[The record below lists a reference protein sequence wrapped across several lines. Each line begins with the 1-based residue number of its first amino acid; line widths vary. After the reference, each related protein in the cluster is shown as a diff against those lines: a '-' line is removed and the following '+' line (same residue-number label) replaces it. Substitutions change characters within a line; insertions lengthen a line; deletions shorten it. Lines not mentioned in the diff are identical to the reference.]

1 METNDQKQSGWLDF
15 YIYILKHRKF
25 NLIIFILIFILSV
38 VFVFFIMPLKYTA
51 EVSVLP
57 SASIGSQNIG
67 GKLGS
72 IASLAGINLGSSSTR
87 NPDMY
92 RGILFSRR
100 LLEEVIDHNYE
111 FKKGD
116 EEFKGNLIDFFEL
129 DGKTQEEKVQ
139 KALKVMNEGVLLINI
154 DPDNLLM
161 YVSVTTENPV
171 ISAQIANLMI
181 DILDRIVIHQLQ
193 IEFKE
198 QDDYLNNR
206 VSEINDSLKISETE
220 LKNFLERNPDP
231 TLPDFQIQQL
241 RLRRKIELQTAVYV
255 ELTKQLEILKVQ
267 NFVNLSP
274 IKILDKAY
282 PPYRKSRPKR
292 IFVLITLV
300 ALFGFLQI
308 GGNGI
313 FYLYGKFSRDVLP
326 ELRKKADDQN

>member
-1 METNDQKQSGWLDF
+1 MNNQNSSEWYNFFL
-15 YIYILKHRKF
+15 YLLKHRKI
-25 NLIIFILIFILSV
+25 NIWIYIFLFISSIV
-38 VFVFFIMPLKYTA
+38 VVFFIMSLKYTA

-57 SASIGSQNIG
+57 SASISNQGIG

-92 RGILFSRR
+92 RGILFSRK
-100 LLEEVIDHNYE
+100 LLEEVIYHKYE

-129 DGKTQEEKVQ
+129 DGETKEEKVQ
-139 KALKVMNEGVLLINI
+139 KALKKMNDEVLVVNI

-161 YVSVTTENPV
+161 FVSITTENPV
-171 ISAQIANLMI
+171 LSAQIANLMI
-181 DILDRIVIHQLQ
+181 EILDRIVIHQLQ

-198 QDDYLNNR
+198 QDDYLHNR
-206 VSEINDSLKISETE
+206 ISEFNDSLKISETD

-231 TLPDFQIQQL
+231 TLPDFQIRQL

-255 ELTKQLEILKVQ
+255 ELNKQLEILNVQ

-274 IKILDKAY
+274 IKILDEAY

-292 IFVLITLV
+292 IFVLITLL

-308 GGNGI
+308 GVNGV
-313 FYLYGKFSRDVLP
+313 FYLYGKFSKNVLP
-326 ELRKKADDQN
+326 ELIKRDDDRN